1 MSGPRHVRPIIAI
14 LLNLKSQGKPGFSQ
28 IPPNNRFMTQAHTG
42 ISPSLSQTEV
52 RAVIIGL
59 MLAILLGALDQT
71 IISVALPMMAADLQG
86 FDLLAWVVSGYLVAV
101 AVATPIYGKLGDL
114 YGRRAMLSLAIGI
127 FLLASVACA
136 LAQSMPM
143 LVAAR
148 IIQGLGGGGLISV
161 AQAAIADVVAPRDRG
176 RFQGYISGAFA
187 VASVSGPLAGGL
199 LTEYLSW
206 RWIFWINL
214 PLGLAAF
221 VISRRALAQLP
232 VPHVKRPVDYVG
244 AVLLSAGL
252 SLLLIAITRI
262 GQGVAWSD
270 AVNLELFG
278 VALVALVAF
287 LWQERRAAEPIIPL
301 ALFRIPTMALCC
313 SILFIAF
320 FQIVSLSVLIPLR
333 LQMMTDA
340 GAEGSAFQL
349 IPLSL
354 AIPLGAFIGGN
365 LTSRSGRFKRVQLTG
380 SLVVPFAVLGL
391 ALVDPRA
398 TVLGALFMALTGL
411 GIGLQLPTSM
421 VAVQNAVPFRH
432 VGIATAVTA
441 FFRSLGAAIG
451 IAILMAVLLA
461 ILHDKAPA
469 MAGSPSGAATIRAMV
484 GGAGAELTTMA
495 PELRLQLTVAVH
507 GAFQK
512 IFLLAALVASLS
524 VLMAL
529 RMPDDVLSERP
540 PHG

>member
-1 MSGPRHVRPIIAI
+1 
-14 LLNLKSQGKPGFSQ
+14 
-28 IPPNNRFMTQAHTG
+28 MTKAAPAVHST
-42 ISPSLSQTEV
+42 LSQTEV
-52 RAVIIGL
+52 RAVVIGL

-114 YGRRAMLSLAIGI
+114 YGRRAMLSFAIGL
-127 FLLASVACA
+127 FLFASVACA
-136 LAQSMPM
+136 MAQSMPM

-148 IIQGLGGGGLISV
+148 ILQGLGGGGLISV
-161 AQAAIADVVAPRDRG
+161 AQATIADVVAARDRG

-221 VISRRALAQLP
+221 IISRRALARLP
-232 VPHVKRPVDYVG
+232 VPHVKRPVDYLG
-244 AVLLSAGL
+244 AVLLSSGL

-262 GQGVAWSD
+262 GQGVAWGE
-270 AVNLELFG
+270 AVNLQLFA
-278 VALVALVAF
+278 VALVSLAAF
-287 LWQERRAAEPIIPL
+287 VWQERRAVEPIIPL

-340 GAEGSAFQL
+340 GVEGSALQL

-354 AIPLGAFIGGN
+354 AIPLGAYVGGS
-365 LTSRSGRFKRVQLTG
+365 LTTRSGRFKRVQLSG
-380 SLVVPFAVLGL
+380 AAMVPIAVLGL
-391 ALVDPRA
+391 AVIDPHA
-398 TVLGALFMALTGL
+398 ALLGALLMALTGI

-421 VAVQNAVPFRH
+421 VAVQNAVPHRH

-441 FFRSLGAAIG
+441 FFRSLGAAVG
-451 IAILMAVLLA
+451 IAILMALLLA

-469 MAGSPSGAATIRAMV
+469 VAGSPSGAEIIKAMV
-484 GGAGAELTTMA
+484 GEAGSAQPTLDQA
-495 PELRLQLTVAVH
+495 LRLQLTATVQ
-507 GAFQK
+507 GAFQS
-512 IFLLAALVASLS
+512 IFMLGALIALASVAL
-524 VLMAL
+524 AL
-529 RMPDDVLSERP
+529 RMPDEVLSERP
-540 PHG
+540 AR